1 MTLQKSTW
9 HHLCAAAKLSE
20 GEPLGFKVGDRR
32 VALYKVDDDI
42 FATDD
47 VCSHAFALL
56 STGFLEG
63 HVIECPL
70 HGAMFDVRNGKCR
83 SSAYKDIEVFK
94 VEIRDGEV
102 YVQLDGGAALE
113 TAREGGVD
121 VKP

>member
-1 MTLQKSTW
+1 MTW

-20 GEPLGFKVGDRR
+20 GEPLGFWVGERR
-32 VALYKVDDDI
+32 IALYKVDDDV

-70 HGAMFDVRNGKCR
+70 HGAMFDVRDGKCR
-83 SSAYKDIEVFK
+83 SSAYRDIEAFK

-102 YVQLDGGAALE
+102 FVQLDGGAALK
-113 TAREGGVD
+113 TAGDGGAD
-121 VKP
+121 VEL

>member
-1 MTLQKSTW
+1 MTW
-9 HHLCAAAKLSE
+9 YRLCVAAKLSD
-20 GEPLGFKVGDRR
+20 GEPLGFRVGDQR
-32 VALYKVDDDI
+32 VALYKVGDEI

-70 HGAMFDVRNGKCR
+70 HGAMFDVRDGKCR
-83 SSAYKDIEVFK
+83 SSAYKDIKAFK

-102 YVQLDGGAALE
+102 YVQLDGEAAPQS
-113 TAREGGVD
+113 ADDGGVD

>member
-1 MTLQKSTW
+1 MTW

-20 GEPLGFKVGDRR
+20 GEPLGFRVGDRR

-70 HGAMFDVRNGKCR
+70 HGAVFDVRDGKCR
-83 SSAYKDIEVFK
+83 SSAYKNIEAFK

-113 TAREGGVD
+113 AAADGGAD
-121 VKP
+121 VKS